1 MQKCPKSLSGGM
13 RVTLYQP
20 DIAANLGAIM
30 RSTACFD
37 TELSIIEPCGFPLS
51 AKSLRRAAM
60 DYGTPKT
67 LIRHASWDIYQNTP
81 KIGRRIL
88 LTTKGAQDLTDFSF
102 LPDDELI
109 FGRESA
115 GVPEKVHAAMDAR
128 IIIPISPET
137 RSFNLSNAVA
147 IVLWEALR
155 QTHKLPQRD

>member
-1 MQKCPKSLSGGM
+1 M

-37 TELSIIEPCGFPLS
+37 TSLSIIEPCGFPLS

-60 DYGTPKT
+60 DYGSPKT
-67 LIRHASWDIYQNTP
+67 LTRHASWEIYQDTP
-81 KIGRRIL
+81 KTGRRIL
-88 LTTKGAQDLTDFSF
+88 LTTKGATSLGDFTF
-102 LPDDELI
+102 MPDDELV

-115 GVPEKVHAAMDAR
+115 GVPETVHAAMDAR
-128 IIIPISPET
+128 VIIPISAQA

-155 QTHKLPQRD
+155 QTHTLPR

>member
-1 MQKCPKSLSGGM
+1 M

-30 RSTACFD
+30 RTCACFD
-37 TELSIIEPCGFPLS
+37 TALSLIEPCGFPLT

-60 DYGTPKT
+60 DYGSPKT
-67 LIRHASWDIYQNTP
+67 LTRYPNWQDYSNAPSS
-81 KIGRRIL
+81 GRKIL
-88 LTTKGAQDLTDFSF
+88 LTTKGAISLADFSF
-102 LPDDELI
+102 MADDDLI

-115 GVPEKVHAAMDAR
+115 GAPQAVHQAVDAR
-128 IIIPISPET
+128 ILIPLSPQT

-155 QTHKLPQRD
+155 QIGALPRQ

>member
-1 MQKCPKSLSGGM
+1 M

-30 RSTACFD
+30 RTTACFGA
-37 TELSIIEPCGFPLS
+37 ELSVIEPCGFPMT

-60 DYGTPKT
+60 DYGSPQSLT
-67 LIRHASWDIYQNTP
+67 RYASWDAFQNAP
-81 KIGRRIL
+81 KSGRRVL
-88 LTTKGAQDLTDFSF
+88 LTTQGATSLSDFTF
-102 LPDDELI
+102 TPDDELI

-115 GVPEKVHAAMDAR
+115 GVPNTVHAAMDAR
-128 IIIPISPET
+128 VVIPIAAGA

-155 QTHKLPQRD
+155 QTQTLPT